1 MSSCTLNSTKSWLKN
16 NKYLK
21 EDGRSVIGGVKNMQ
35 KANGELRGLAVK
47 KYGPLP
53 QMMKSNDVVGA
64 TKNNT
69 LKIYKPFFEWM
80 DRKNKEG
87 NYFNIAESGTS
98 KVAENMIKNSQD
110 VDALTKEFYPL
121 LHKLGIRI
129 DVVKSLEERFGLD
142 AAGVADIVNKV
153 IAIKEGSAG
162 IETLTEE
169 IAHFAI
175 EALDQSNPLF
185 KRALELV
192 EGTEEYAKNKDEYM
206 KIYKSEVKTKKEVL
220 GKLLRN
226 EMRRESKLQ
235 KKSPLARTLHRILD
249 KFTSLFTSNE
259 LRTFVK
265 TQARDILE
273 GRTENFSKE
282 NLTSKENFFS
292 LKDMQDSSRNEEVE
306 DVSDEVKDF
315 KKSDTLAGN
324 KKALKNIIKNL
335 SNKLIIDKKNRDK
348 DATDNRQ
355 KKIDYLYK
363 KLSENKT
370 TEGIV
375 EFTIVAETESQTA
388 LKKLTELKSNLDTL
402 RREDPRKVATSL
414 SSMDDYIGSYAPI
427 IKELIND
434 IMPMIAEST
443 DPQTKKMLKQTL
455 ESLNNIN
462 NVIVSV
468 EQTKNDIQVELV
480 ADMLMKYKGSNTITR
495 EELVAALKSSKD
507 ITQYEKMGNS
517 LSYTSDKGLGMF
529 DIMMKE
535 ILREAE
541 TNQQDAIIDLR
552 VIASKAGISN
562 FTELYEKDSEG
573 RITNYIISKYKLAQ
587 VEKDRQDHNDKVNKK
602 YFSETD
608 EFKKAEEEERSLTRD
623 EVDDLKLNFNDK
635 QLKAYR
641 KDSGKF
647 FRENYKNHPEVDRI
661 IAERVAKIKKETI
674 TEEDEASAEYAKQV
688 ARAERLIEAWK
699 DRNVVQVGGQ
709 TFYKNELI
717 VPVDKY
723 INPAFEKVT
732 NSPKYKEF
740 YNKVLENKR
749 RVDAHLPID
758 ESRSLYLAP
767 QIRKD
772 GRERFTTNE
781 DGVIGVVKGI
791 GKDLADSVVR
801 RKDEDEFGGDN
812 VTDVRGNIHKF
823 LPVHFTSK
831 IENPHQNMTT
841 DLLAG
846 MSAYLGMAERHKV
859 FTKNIAMI
867 NLTKD
872 VYNARQITKGK
883 KKVGRGLGEAMG
895 LLKEEDAIETTGGK
909 AAKHL
914 NEYIDM
920 LMFREIKLDQGSF
933 NVAGLKID
941 NAKLA
946 DALNKYT
953 AIKSLSLNI
962 HSGVANVALGNLL
975 ILQERI
981 AKEHFSKE
989 GIKFAKRVY
998 RKELAS
1004 VMNDMGKVAP
1014 MSKMSL
1020 FSEYFDSMQD
1030 YESRE
1035 GGEDANR
1042 SRFGRLCNT
1051 SALMFIQQ
1059 AGEHQMQ
1066 MKTALSIAYDTK
1078 VLVGGKEMNLW
1089 EAFDA
1094 IDGKLVPKGEITN
1107 LDGSKFDAASE
1118 NKYVNKVHRL
1128 NQKLHG
1134 IYNLKD
1140 RSMMQRH
1147 ALGRL
1152 ATMFR
1157 KYLIPGINRRYG
1169 KAKFDHMLD
1178 QEVEG
1183 MYVSVYKFM
1192 GSLISD
1198 LRQGQFSFAANFD
1211 KLSDH
1216 QKANMRR
1223 TLVEVST
1230 LVGLMITAAAL
1241 ASIGDDDDER
1251 SWGLNFLALSVNRLY
1266 TELGANVP
1274 YAMPKEMMKL
1284 LKSPAAGMSTMQ
1296 SLVALG
1302 YDSVNWTG
1310 VVSDETEFVPTYKS
1324 GKNKGRSKFTVNLE
1338 KAVPIVKNIQNL
1350 IDPENLMKFYGK

>member
-35 KANGELRGLAVK
+35 KANSELRGLAVK

-53 QMMKSNDVVGA
+53 QMMKNNDVVGA

-87 NYFNIAESGTS
+87 NYFNIAESSTS

-110 VDALTKEFYPL
+110 VDALAKEFYPL

-129 DVVKSLEERFGLD
+129 DVVKSLEERYGLD

-175 EALDQSNPLF
+175 EALDQNNPLF
-185 KRALELV
+185 KRALDLV
-192 EGTEEYAKNKDEYM
+192 ESTEEYAKNKDEYM

-220 GKLLRN
+220 GKLLRD

-249 KFTSLFTSNE
+249 KFISLFTSNE
-259 LRTFVK
+259 LKTFVK

-292 LKDMQDSSRNEEVE
+292 LKDMQDSSKSEEME

-315 KKSDTLAGN
+315 KKSNILTKN
-324 KKALKNIIKNL
+324 KKALENIIKNL
-335 SNKLIIDKKNRDK
+335 SNKLVIDKKNRNK
-348 DATDNRQ
+348 EATDSRQ

-363 KLSENKT
+363 KLNENKI
-370 TEGIV
+370 TEGII
-375 EFTIVAETESQTA
+375 EFTIVAETESEIA
-388 LKKLTELKSNLDTL
+388 LKKLSILKKNLDKL
-402 RREDPRKVATSL
+402 RKEDPRKIATDL
-414 SSMDDYIGSYAPI
+414 SSMDDYIGSYGPI
-427 IKELIND
+427 ITELIND
-434 IMPMIAEST
+434 IIPMIAEST
-443 DPQTKKMLKQTL
+443 DSQTKKMLKQTL

-462 NVIVSV
+462 NVIISV

-480 ADMLMKYKGSNTITR
+480 ADMLMKYKGSNPITR
-495 EELVAALKSSKD
+495 EQLVESLKSSKD
-507 ITQYEKMGNS
+507 ITQYEKLGNS
-517 LSYTSDKGLGMF
+517 LSYSSDKGLGMF

-541 TNQQDAIIDLR
+541 ANQQDAIIELR
-552 VIASKAGISN
+552 VLADKLGISN
-562 FTELYEKDSEG
+562 FTELYEKDDEG
-573 RITNYIISKYKLAQ
+573 KTTNYIISKYKLSKL
-587 VEKDRQDHNDKVNKK
+587 EKDKQDYIDKVNKK

-608 EFKKAEEEERSLTRD
+608 EFKEANKKGVKLTNIELDALKANLSEQ
-623 EVDDLKLNFNDK
+623 
-635 QLKAYR
+635 QLKEYKKEA
-641 KDSGKF
+641 GKF
-647 FRENYKNHPEVDRI
+647 FRENYKNHPEVERI
-661 IAERVAKIKKETI
+661 IAERIAKIKEETI
-674 TEEDEASAEYAKQV
+674 TEKDENSAEYTKQV
-688 ARAERLIEAWK
+688 ERAERKIEAWK
-699 DRNVVQVGGQ
+699 DRNMVELGAQV
-709 TFYKNELI
+709 FYKNELI
-717 VPVDKY
+717 VPIDKY

-732 NSPKYKEF
+732 NSSKYKEF
-740 YNKVLENKR
+740 YDKLLEHKR

-758 ESRSLYLAP
+758 ENRSLYLAP

-781 DGVIGVVKGI
+781 DGVVGIAKGL
-791 GKDLADSVVR
+791 GKDLADSVIR
-801 RKDEDEFGGDN
+801 RGDESEFGGQK

-831 IENPHQNMTT
+831 IENPHENMTT

-846 MSAYLGMAERHKV
+846 MSAYLGMAERHKA

-872 VYNARQITKGK
+872 VYNSRQITKGK
-883 KKVGRGLGEAMG
+883 KKVGRGIGEAVG
-895 LLKEEDAIETTGGK
+895 LLKQEDAVETTGGK
-909 AAKHL
+909 AAEHL
-914 NEYIDM
+914 NAYIDM
-920 LMFREIKLDQGSF
+920 LMFREIKLDHGSF
-933 NVAGLKID
+933 DVGDLKID
-941 NAKLA
+941 KAKLA

-981 AKEHFSKE
+981 AKEYFSSD

-1004 VMNDMGKVAP
+1004 VINDMGQIAP
-1014 MSKMSL
+1014 KSKMSL

-1035 GGEDANR
+1035 GGENANR
-1042 SRFGRLCNT
+1042 SRFGRLVNT

-1066 MKTALSIAYDTK
+1066 MKTALAIAHDTK
-1078 VLVGGKEMNLW
+1078 VLVDGKEMNLW
-1089 EAFDA
+1089 EAYDA
-1094 IDGKLVPKGEITN
+1094 INGKLIAKGKITN

-1140 RSMMQRH
+1140 RSLIQRG

-1157 KYLIPGINRRYG
+1157 KYLIPGLNRRYG

-1183 MYVSVYKFM
+1183 MYTSVFKFM

-1230 LVGLMITAAAL
+1230 LIGLMITAAAL

-1274 YAMPKEMMKL
+1274 FTMPKEMLKL
-1284 LKSPAAGMSTMQ
+1284 MESPAAGMSTIK
-1296 SLVALG
+1296 SVVALG

-1310 VVSDETEFVPTYKS
+1310 IVSDEKEFFPTYQS
-1324 GKNKGRSKFTVNLE
+1324 GNNKGRSKFAVNFE
-1338 KAVPIVKNIQNL
+1338 KAIPIVKNIQNL